1 MVDIA
6 VVDANGLPVAG
17 ALVNGPGA
25 EQVTTG
31 PDGRAVLHASLT
43 GPLTVA
49 VAHARYLTESVSLS
63 SLDPNAVN
71 DNPLATP
78 HGAGLTLRLGRMAP
92 TRAVEKPEAE
102 LRQLAAKGADAG
114 APLLFHPPRFRHLRA
129 YHGHWNDTRDIH
141 VARATLLPDGPHTGR
156 PAGWQRFQNDV
167 QRVDVAALGRFFY
180 LAWGDRPAAPE
191 QLVAVYSPNLANEA
205 PLDALD
211 FVVFFSP
218 GTWSYVPRFPYG
230 LDRGADAIQ
239 PYLNLGVKY
248 LVNEYFY
255 VFQLL
260 AHRNRAVAVM
270 PICKR
275 GDYGPAAFG
284 EGLLRLLREVALF
297 LHREGRTSRLGNA
310 SLDTR
315 PDLLGGASARDQL
328 GAVRGTRLGAVPS
341 VGRVAVAGFS
351 SGMGPVKR
359 LLTRWDVDA
368 GRLLWGIPA
377 VPGSGA
383 PAPQELWRRAFR
395 EIWDLDGAH
404 AQTGGW
410 PSFVQALVAWYRAD
424 RERSVR
430 LYHSQD
436 TGTPDPKYDD
446 AAIWRELRQLGV
458 SVDRQVPPTPGVGW
472 ATELGGT
479 RWTVARFAN
488 AYVSGGPDSEAPHLS
503 DAHHA
508 VPKVG
513 FSHAAGLTE
522 VGRAGGP

>member
-1 MVDIA
+1 MFDVA
-6 VVDANGLPVAG
+6 VVDANGLPVAD

-25 EQVTTG
+25 EQVRTG
-31 PDGRAVLHASLT
+31 ADGRAVLQANPA

-49 VAHARYLTESVSLS
+49 VAHARYVTESVSLG
-63 SLDPNAVN
+63 SLDPNAVS

-78 HGAGLTLRLGRMAP
+78 RGFGLTLRLGRMAP
-92 TRAVEKPEAE
+92 TLAVEKPEAE
-102 LRQLAAKGADAG
+102 LKQLAAKGADAG
-114 APLLFHPPRFRHLRA
+114 APLLFHPPRFPRLRA
-129 YHGHWNDTRDIH
+129 YNAHWNDERDVH
-141 VARATLLPDGPHTGR
+141 VARATLLPDGPHAGR
-156 PAGWQRFQNDV
+156 PAGWRRFKSDV
-167 QRVDVAALGRFFY
+167 RRVDVAALGRFFY

-191 QLVAVYSPNLANEA
+191 QLVAVYSPNLANET

-218 GTWSYVPRFPYG
+218 GTWKFVPRFPYG
-230 LDRGADAIQ
+230 LDRGVGVKQ
-239 PYLNLGVKY
+239 PYLDLGVKY

-255 VFQLL
+255 VLQLL
-260 AHRNRAVAVM
+260 AHRNRAAVVM

-275 GDYGPAAFG
+275 GQYGPVAFG

-310 SLDTR
+310 SLSTR

-351 SGMGPVKR
+351 SGMGPVKQ

-368 GRLLWGIPA
+368 GRPLWGIPP
-377 VPGSGA
+377 VPGSRA

-395 EIWDLDGAH
+395 EVWDLDGAH
-404 AQTGGW
+404 APTGGW
-410 PSFVQALVAWYRAD
+410 PSFLQALLAWYRAD
-424 RERSVR
+424 RERGVR
-430 LYHSQD
+430 LYHSED
-436 TGTPDPKYDD
+436 TGTPDPKSDD
-446 AAIWRELRQLGV
+446 AAIWRELRQRGV
-458 SVDRQVPPTPGVGW
+458 SVDREVPPTPGIGW
-472 ATELGGT
+472 ATELGGP
-479 RWTVARFAN
+479 RWTVVRLAN
-488 AYVSGGPDSEAPHLS
+488 AYVSGGPESEGPHLS

-522 VGRAGGP
+522 VGRAAGP